1 MRYLLTSLVLLSSFV
16 LSSALKGQDKS
27 EPEKSASPLVGTWV
41 SKSNPATGFTFVQY
55 RKDGWFVSA
64 HFFSAPYS
72 LTRNSIWTVGHWA
85 LADDSLIL
93 HRLAGSDGLELVPE
107 KRQLAIREL
116 TQKKMRIANV
126 PLDGQVFDRFED
138 NPAEIESIFSSA
150 ELKRQVYE
158 QQKIILPEDAK
169 KDVESYISIDIK
181 RGKTMQYYL
190 SPGGEFLG
198 SIGIKDDDLI
208 GKWEKSGD
216 FLIVSGVTEKNKVAI
231 LMELKKTDGQYK
243 LFNAEANGQSA
254 LKGFEITPFQKITPV
269 KLSAD
274 GAQQYLDAEIF
285 KDRYAGLSSISE
297 ATGVQKRVTS
307 DGMIEATSTSNKS
320 IFQADPVTGMVKGIN
335 KIFEG
340 DGYYLQEIDGQYDA
354 FLGVSLSKS
363 RSTKF
368 PNNYRYQIALV
379 SKLEP
384 LTIRRFFTTG
394 SVPKTDEYIIE
405 NVRTPTGIT
414 SKTTVKRD
422 GKFYF
427 EFNGDSKRTSDFD
440 EAVWDQFNE
449 EAKALIEKTK
459 EESPAEQQ

>member
-1 MRYLLTSLVLLSSFV
+1 MRYLLTSLILLSSLV
-16 LSSALKGQDKS
+16 LSPALKGQDKS

-72 LTRNSIWTVGHWA
+72 LTRNSIWAVGHWA

-126 PLDGQVFDRFED
+126 PLDGQVFDRLED

-158 QQKIILPEDAK
+158 QQKIILPEVAK

-198 SIGIKDDDLI
+198 SIGIKGDDLI
-208 GKWEKSGD
+208 GKWEKSAD

-231 LMELKKTDGQYK
+231 LMELKKTDGRYK

-254 LKGFEITPFQKITPV
+254 LKGFEMTPFQKITRV

-274 GAQQYLDAEIF
+274 GAKQYLDVETF
-285 KDRYAGLSSISE
+285 KDWYANLNSITES
-297 ATGVQKRVTS
+297 TGIRKQVTS

-320 IFQADPVTGMVKGIN
+320 IFQADPVTGMVKGIK

-340 DGYYLQEIDGQYDA
+340 DGYSMAEIDGQYDA
-354 FLGVSLSKS
+354 FLGASLSKS
-363 RSTKF
+363 RSTKSQ
-368 PNNYRYQIALV
+368 NNYRYQIALV

-384 LTIRRFFTTG
+384 FTIRWFFTLG
-394 SVPKTDEYIIE
+394 FVPKTDEYISE
-405 NVRTPTGIT
+405 NVHTPTGAT
-414 SKTTVKRD
+414 GKTTVKRD

-427 EFNGDSKRTSDFD
+427 EFNGDSKRTADFD

-449 EAKALIEKTK
+449 EVKALIEKTK

>member
-16 LSSALKGQDKS
+16 LSSALKAQDKS

-72 LTRNSIWTVGHWA
+72 LTRNSIWAVGHWA

-254 LKGFEITPFQKITPV
+254 LKRLEITPFQKLTPV

-274 GAQQYLDAEIF
+274 GAQQYMNAEIF
-285 KDRYAGLSSISE
+285 KDLYADLNSIAE
-297 ATGVQKRVTS
+297 LTGIRKRVTS
-307 DGMIEATSTSNKS
+307 DEMIEETTTSSKS
-320 IFQADPVTGMVKGIN
+320 IFEADAKTGAVKGIL
-335 KIFEG
+335 KYSEE
-340 DGYYLQEIDGQYDA
+340 DGESMSEIDGQYDA
-354 FLGVSLSKS
+354 LLGVSLSKS
-363 RSTKF
+363 RSTKY
-368 PNNYRYQIALV
+368 PNNNRLQIGVV
-379 SKLEP
+379 SKPEP
-384 LTIRRFFTTG
+384 LMLRWFFTTG
-394 SVPKTDEYIIE
+394 SVPKTDEYVIE
-405 NVRTPTGIT
+405 EVKTPTGRRL
-414 SKTTVKRD
+414 KTTVKRN

-427 EFNGDSKRTSDFD
+427 EFNGESKRTADFD
-440 EAVWDQFNE
+440 EAIWEQFNAE
-449 EAKALIEKTK
+449 IKALIEKAK
-459 EESPAEQQ
+459 EESPAEQ

>member
-1 MRYLLTSLVLLSSFV
+1 MRYLLTSLILLSSLV
-16 LSSALKGQDKS
+16 LSPALKGEDKS
-27 EPEKSASPLVGTWV
+27 GTEKAVSPLVGTWV

-72 LTRNSIWTVGHWA
+72 LTRNSIWAVGHWA

-126 PLDGQVFDRFED
+126 PLDGQVFDRLED

-190 SPGGEFLG
+190 SPGGGFLG
-198 SIGIKDDDLI
+198 SIGIKGDDLI

-231 LMELKKTDGQYK
+231 LMELKKTDGRYK

-254 LKGFEITPFQKITPV
+254 LKGFEITPFQKITRV

-274 GAQQYLDAEIF
+274 GARQYMNAENF
-285 KDRYAGLSSISE
+285 KDLYADLNSIAE
-297 ATGVQKRVTS
+297 LTGIRKRVTS
-307 DGMIEATSTSNKS
+307 DEMIEETTTSSKS
-320 IFQADPVTGMVKGIN
+320 IFEADAKTGAVKGIL
-335 KIFEG
+335 KYSEE
-340 DGYYLQEIDGQYDA
+340 DGESMSEIDGQYDA
-354 FLGVSLSKS
+354 LLGVHLSKS
-363 RSTKF
+363 RSTKY
-368 PNNYRYQIALV
+368 PNNNRLQIGVV
-379 SKLEP
+379 SKPKP
-384 LTIRRFFTTG
+384 LTFRWFFATG
-394 SVPKTDEYIIE
+394 SVPKTDEYVIE
-405 NVRTPTGIT
+405 EVKTPTGGRL
-414 SKTTVKRD
+414 KTTVERN

-427 EFNGDSKRTSDFD
+427 EFNGESKRTADFD

-449 EAKALIEKTK
+449 EVKALIEKTK
-459 EESPAEQQ
+459 EESPAEQ